1 MGALLAVDH
10 GTTRTKALVLD
21 EDLQIR
27 AQAAVHLRQQYPHS
41 GWVEQDP
48 LEIVEVTRRAI
59 STCLAQVHL
68 RLEDLSGLGLANQGE
83 TVVVWERATGTPV
96 GPAIVWQDRRTTE
109 MCAVLAAQGCEPEVR
124 RRTGLRLDPY
134 FSATKIRWILDDIE
148 AGQARA
154 EHGELLA
161 GTTDTWLLWK
171 LSGGAIH
178 VTDVSTASRTLLM
191 NIHTLEWDPW
201 LLDLFKIPRT
211 LLPALSPSIGPGV
224 DLALDDPGSGRGVP
238 VLALAV
244 DQQAALFGHGC
255 HRPGM
260 AKVTYGTG
268 AFALMHA
275 GTTAVPSQHGLLT
288 TVAWGRAGRAE
299 YALDGGVFVAGAAV
313 QWLADRLALLPSVQ
327 ASTELASAVP
337 DSGGVVVVPSLA
349 GLAAP
354 YWDPRARGAVFGLTL
369 ATTRAHLVRATLEGI
384 AHQVDD
390 VMDAMAKDAGV
401 RLELIRVDG
410 GPSQNDALMQI
421 QADVLGIPVEV
432 ATMEEATA
440 FGVGAMAGVARGW
453 WPPEVVEAAWRPRA
467 RFLPRISEAARR
479 AQRRAWAEAVAQVR
493 AWAPR

>member
-1 MGALLAVDH
+1 
-10 GTTRTKALVLD
+10 
-21 EDLQIR
+21 
-27 AQAAVHLRQQYPHS
+27 
-41 GWVEQDP
+41 
-48 LEIVEVTRRAI
+48 
-59 STCLAQVHL
+59 
-68 RLEDLSGLGLANQGE
+68 
-83 TVVVWERATGTPV
+83 
-96 GPAIVWQDRRTTE
+96 
-109 MCAVLAAQGCEPEVR
+109 
-124 RRTGLRLDPY
+124 
-134 FSATKIRWILDDIE
+134 
-148 AGQARA
+148 
-154 EHGELLA
+154 
-161 GTTDTWLLWK
+161 
-171 LSGGAIH
+171 
-178 VTDVSTASRTLLM
+178 
-191 NIHTLEWDPW
+191 
-201 LLDLFKIPRT
+201 
-211 LLPALSPSIGPGV
+211 
-224 DLALDDPGSGRGVP
+224 
-238 VLALAV
+238 
-244 DQQAALFGHGC
+244 
-255 HRPGM
+255 
-260 AKVTYGTG
+260 
-268 AFALMHA
+268 MHA

-288 TVAWGRAGRAE
+288 TVAWGRAGHTE

-327 ASTELASAVP
+327 SSTELASAVP

-440 FGVGAMAGVARGW
+440 FGVGAMAGVACGW

-479 AQRRAWAEAVAQVR
+479 AQRRSWAEAVAQVR